1 VDIRGPLRSLGDV
14 VVHPDG
20 LTPREEPDS
29 GYKCYL
35 TPLPRETTS
44 NLCQR
49 FTDAVGQQRKTL
61 EIDEFVRFPVANVLK
76 AVQRGGQTIDAWDN
90 KPLKIRDRTWKVNVN
105 DGKHLSTCKPSS
117 TLAFC
122 EVSLQTH

>member
-1 VDIRGPLRSLGDV
+1 
-14 VVHPDG
+14 VHPDG

-44 NLCQR
+44 NLCRR
-49 FTDAVGQQRKTL
+49 FTDAVGQQTKTL

-76 AVQRGGQTIDAWDN
+76 AVRRGGQTIDDWDN
-90 KPLKIRDRTWKVNVN
+90 KPKQIRDRTWKVNVN
-105 DGKHLSTCKPSS
+105 DGKHL
-117 TLAFC
+117 
-122 EVSLQTH
+122 QTITHPCILRSFFANALKRWQVLTQMVNKGLLK